1 MMNYK
6 DLNKAIKNKALSP
19 VYLFTGPEHYIGHM
33 MEKTLL
39 SSMVPLGL
47 EPLNSTTYNEKN
59 VDLSELL
66 ATCETLPLMSEKRLV
81 VVREEAQIE
90 KITNKT
96 EVDKLVSYLEKPNQS
111 TVLIIYIETP
121 DKRKKIYKAI
131 QKKGQIIKYDKLDQ
145 RDLENWLGRRLKL
158 GNKKISK
165 TALETFI
172 LRSRYLTNENKNMEM
187 VDHDLNKIMDYSGD
201 RNEITKED
209 ILLIMPESIEDG
221 IYKMVDYAMA
231 GEKGKALA
239 MLNQFY
245 LEGESPFGVFNLLL
259 RQIRQFLMVKIYSSR
274 GLPSKT
280 VASEM
285 KLPPFVVNKILKIG
299 RKYEIKPLWNLMVI
313 GAELDAQMKKG
324 EIDQNFALE
333 LFIIKMG

>member
-1 MMNYK
+1 MNYK
-6 DLNKAIKNKALSP
+6 DLNKAIKNKSLSP
-19 VYLFTGPEHYIGHM
+19 IYLFTGPEHYIGHM

-39 SSMVPLGL
+39 SSVVPLGL

-59 VDLSELL
+59 MDVSELL
-66 ATCETLPLMSEKRLV
+66 STCETLPLMSEKRLV

-96 EVDKLVSYLEKPNQS
+96 DLHKLISYLESPNTT
-111 TVLIIYIETP
+111 TVLVIYLEAP
-121 DKRKKIYKAI
+121 DKRKKLYKTI
-131 QKKGQIIKYDKLDQ
+131 QKKGQIIQYDKLEHK
-145 RDLENWLGRRLKL
+145 DLENWLGRRLKL

-187 VDHDLNKIMDYSGD
+187 VDHDLNKIMDYIGD

-231 GEKGKALA
+231 GEKGKALS

-259 RQIRQFLMVKIYSSR
+259 RQIRQFLMVKVYSSR
-274 GLPSKT
+274 GLPSKA

-299 RKYEIKPLWNLMVI
+299 KKYEIKPLWNLMII
-313 GAELDAQMKKG
+313 GADLDTQMKKG

-333 LFIIKMG
+333 LFIMKMG